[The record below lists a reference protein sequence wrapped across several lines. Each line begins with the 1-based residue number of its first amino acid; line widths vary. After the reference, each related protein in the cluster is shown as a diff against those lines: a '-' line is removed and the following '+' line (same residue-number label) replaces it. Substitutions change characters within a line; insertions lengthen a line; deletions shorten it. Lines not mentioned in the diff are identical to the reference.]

1 MITHTTAIPTKPRT
15 IRLNPGS
22 FHANRAPKTTSSRPI
37 KMSRIARVRDKGII
51 VHISVVMVLMILG
64 EEYIMDAFAG
74 VEID

>member
-1 MITHTTAIPTKPRT
+1 
-15 IRLNPGS
+15 
-22 FHANRAPKTTSSRPI
+22 
-37 KMSRIARVRDKGII
+37 MSRIARVRDKGII